1 MPKILDKSYEELLQ
15 KAQRLFWEKG
25 YKGVT
30 AKKLADYLDV
40 SLSTIY
46 NKYSKEMLFIDSLE
60 YYNNSCSDPFLR
72 QLRENTNG
80 MESLRDFFYALI
92 DALMSKTFPRSCLMV
107 NTVVELR
114 NENATVNKMY
124 EQYFSNLVDSYKIVL
139 GKAISVGEIKYPERK
154 DEYAKFLLG
163 MIFEMS
169 ILYKLHDKETLQQFV
184 NEQLSLIE

>member
-1 MPKILDKSYEELLQ
+1 MPKILDKSYEELVQ

-25 YKGVT
+25 YKGVS
-30 AKKLADYLDV
+30 AEELAAYLDV

-184 NEQLSLIE
+184 NEQLLLIE